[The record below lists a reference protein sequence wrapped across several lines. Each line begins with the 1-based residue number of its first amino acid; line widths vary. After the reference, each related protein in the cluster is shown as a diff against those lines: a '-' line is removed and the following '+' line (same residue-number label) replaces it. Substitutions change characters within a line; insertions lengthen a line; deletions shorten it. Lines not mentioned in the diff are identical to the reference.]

1 MSASKQQ
8 GYALAAVLWL
18 LAGLTIVVALVN
30 ESAVTAKER
39 VAMLRDR
46 ISFMQASINARAQ
59 IQYRLSASMATPG
72 GLNDGSTIIATDRT
86 IYQIGANHW
95 VTLQDSGGLLNL
107 NNFDPE
113 LLSRHLQNCGVPQ
126 EQTPALLDAL
136 QDYTDSDNL
145 SRINGAESDLY
156 TWNKRPPP
164 RNSPLLSSAE
174 IWNIWGW
181 SNFRTSID
189 KPNCFES
196 FTTLGQ
202 SGFAGPRLNLA
213 TATPALLKASGLN
226 DQIIQD
232 IENARQNP
240 DQLAS
245 RAAQNSNNGIFG
257 GSIFSTKTLHI
268 QHKHPSAPWTLSY
281 ILAIQSDNP
290 DRPWTVT
297 QLRFSSQAPQNPTGQ
312 SGPTSSLF
320 STPSQT
326 QQPSTAPTALPWP
339 QNTPAAPTQHVNPLS
354 L

>member
-1 MSASKQQ
+1 MSARQER

-18 LAGLTIVVALVN
+18 LAGLSLVVALVN

-46 ISFMQASINARAQ
+46 INFMQSSINARAQ

-72 GLNDGSTIIATDRT
+72 GLHDGASIISTDRT
-86 IYQIGANHW
+86 LYQIGENHW

-107 NNFDPE
+107 NNYDPD

-145 SRINGAESDLY
+145 SRINGAESDVY
-156 TWNKRPPP
+156 TWNKRLPP
-164 RNSPLLSSAE
+164 RNSPLLSTAE

-181 SNFRTSID
+181 SNFRAAIE
-189 KPNCFES
+189 KPTCFDS
-196 FTTLGQ
+196 FTTWGQ

-213 TATPALLKASGLN
+213 TATPALLKASGLH
-226 DQIIQD
+226 DQVIQD
-232 IENARQNP
+232 LENSRTNP
-240 DQLAS
+240 DQLAT

-268 QHKHPSAPWTLSY
+268 QHKHPSAPWSLNY

-290 DRPWTVT
+290 DRPWTVSHI
-297 QLRFSSQAPQNPTGQ
+297 RFSSQAPQNPIVHPGPPSSKPGQ
-312 SGPTSSLF
+312 SQ
-320 STPSQT
+320 QT
-326 QQPSTAPTALPWP
+326 NTAPTALPWP
-339 QNTPAAPTQHVNPLS
+339 QNTPAAPTQHVNPFS